1 MNKEGENKV
10 NHILFALCM
19 FLIAL
24 AINMTWIWG
33 IKICKSIKLY
43 KDINKTKR
51 KNCVKTK

>member
-43 KDINKTKR
+43 KDINKTKG
-51 KNCVKTK
+51 KNCVETK